1 MMNWMEQTRDMM
13 KVWMDSQQ
21 QMMKTFTDSMMGTP
35 SSPTADAASS
45 AWDRT
50 LKTWESSFKNFIE
63 TQALW
68 ARMFV
73 RNTMSGM
80 EGEQAAA
87 FTKAIEE
94 TTQMW
99 TEAQQALWENWSMMV
114 RQMDPSKMGDMMSPE
129 GMTKMM
135 EMWREQMKKVA
146 DMQAEWQKQMQD
158 MMK

>member
-1 MMNWMEQTRDMM
+1 MNWMEQTRDMM

-21 QMMKTFTDSMMGTP
+21 QMWKSFTEGMTP
-35 SSPTADAASS
+35 ATAAPPADASS

-73 RNTMSGM
+73 RNMMSGM
-80 EGEQAAA
+80 EGEQADA
-87 FTKAIEE
+87 FVKAIEE
-94 TTQMW
+94 STKLW
-99 TEAQQALWENWSMMV
+99 TDAQQALWENWSMMV
-114 RQMDPSKMGDMMSPE
+114 RQLDPDKMSDMVSSDNIQ
-129 GMTKMM
+129 KMM
-135 EMWREQMKKVA
+135 DSWREQLQKVM
-146 DMQAEWQKQMQD
+146 DMQAQWSKQMMD